1 MDFEKF
7 LLLTEHIEK
16 YHEQIYLVGG
26 YVRDYLL
33 NKVSSDC
40 DLTTTASPSLLCQIF
55 PDCNKEFIKYGFVR
69 INFLNETLDI
79 ASLRKEEYIQ
89 RRKPAKIT
97 FIKDLKIDSNRRDF
111 TINSL
116 YMDKNKNIYD
126 YHFGIDDLKNKI
138 VRIIGSHNRYDEDPL
153 RLIRGIRFTYQL
165 GFSFLPEE
173 KKYVQDHLYLLND
186 VSFSQVEKEYQ
197 KLLLYA
203 NKESLEE
210 EYDFSEVILNMPKNL
225 FGGIVILDALD
236 KKTFVSLYEKGV
248 HLICLKNLDKELL
261 TDYQRYLALVN
272 NFDEF
277 NKAHQNRQ
285 MIILPYSES
294 LLPMSSS
301 LIDIEKKEL
310 YNRKIQKEIKD
321 YFKAYE
327 QD

>member
-7 LLLTEHIEK
+7 LLLTEHVEK
-16 YHEQIYLVGG
+16 SHEQIYLVGG

-33 NKVSSDC
+33 NKESSDC
-40 DLTTTASPSLLCQIF
+40 DLTTTASPALLCQIF

-69 INFLNETLDI
+69 INFLNEALDI
-79 ASLRKEEYIQ
+79 ASLREEEYIH

-97 FIKDLKIDSNRRDF
+97 FIKDLKLDSNRRDF

-126 YHFGIDDLKNKI
+126 YHFGIDDLKNRI
-138 VRIIGSHNRYDEDPL
+138 VRIIGSYNRYDEDPL

-186 VSFSQVEKEYQ
+186 VSFFQVEKEYQ
-197 KLLLYA
+197 KLLHFID
-203 NKESLEE
+203 KETLKKD
-210 EYDFSEVILNMPKNL
+210 YDFSDVVLSIPKNL
-225 FGGIVILDALD
+225 LGQIVLLDTLD
-236 KKTFVSLYEKGV
+236 KKTFVSLYERGV
-248 HLICLKNLDKELL
+248 HLICLKNIDKELIIN
-261 TDYQRYLALVN
+261 YQRYLAFVN
-272 NFDEF
+272 SFDEF
-277 NKAHQNRQ
+277 INAHQKKQ

>member
-1 MDFEKF
+1 MDFDKF
-7 LLLTEHIEK
+7 LLLTEYIEK
-16 YHEQIYLVGG
+16 HHEQIYLVGG

-40 DLTTTASPSLLCQIF
+40 DLTTTASPALLCQIF

-97 FIKDLKIDSNRRDF
+97 FIKDLKIDSDRRDF

-126 YHFGIDDLKNKI
+126 YHSGIDDLKNRI
-138 VRIIGSHNRYDEDPL
+138 VRIIGSYKRYDEDPL

-225 FGGIVILDALD
+225 FGGIVILDAFD

-277 NKAHQNRQ
+277 TKAHQNRQ
-285 MIILPYSES
+285 MIILPYSEA

-301 LIDIEKKEL
+301 LIDIERKGL
-310 YNRKIQKEIKD
+310 YNKKIQKEIKD